1 MNASEFAGTQ
11 DQRPPDFRTFMR
23 CRRKQRAYLFLCGFF
38 LSLPVAGA
46 NQFPVRPVRIIV
58 PAGAGG
64 VTDVVARVVAQ
75 RLGERLGQQI
85 IVDNRPGAGGV
96 TGSDIVAKA
105 TPDGYTLLLAFPSH
119 AVHPSLVAKLPYDS
133 VKSFAP
139 ITLTSMVA
147 PAITVT
153 ANFPARSVQELITLA
168 KDKPGTLNFGSVGS
182 GSLGHLAGELFR
194 AMAGIRVTQ
203 IFYKGAPQVMT
214 ALIGGE
220 VQVYFAATMANVL
233 PQVKAGRV
241 RLLGVATRA
250 RLPFLPDVPTIA
262 DTLPG
267 YEVQGWN
274 GLLAPAGTPRAIVEL
289 LNREV
294 VRIVKAP
301 AFGEQF
307 AAEGIVPVG
316 NTPEEF
322 TRVIIND
329 IAKWAKVIK
338 AAGINSE

>member
-1 MNASEFAGTQ
+1 
-11 DQRPPDFRTFMR
+11 MR
-23 CRRKQRAYLFLCGFF
+23 LGELHNYLFLLLFF
-38 LSLPVAGA
+38 MTGPARA
-46 NQFPVRPVRIIV
+46 ADTFPVRPVRIIV

-64 VTDVVARVVAQ
+64 VTDVVARVVSQ
-75 RLGERLGQQI
+75 RLGDRIGQQV

-96 TGSDIVAKA
+96 TGSEIVAKA

-119 AVHPSLVAKLPYDS
+119 AVHPSLVARLPYDS
-133 VKSFAP
+133 VKSFTP
-139 ITLTSMVA
+139 VTLISVVA
-147 PAITVT
+147 PAIAVT
-153 ANFPARSVQELITLA
+153 TNFPARSVQEFIVLA
-168 KDKPGTLNFGSVGS
+168 KEKPGTLNFGSVGS
-182 GSLGHLAGELFR
+182 GSLGHLSGELFR

-214 ALIGGE
+214 SLIGGE
-220 VQVYFAATMANVL
+220 IQVYFVASMATAL

-241 RLLGVATRA
+241 RFLGVATRE
-250 RLPFLPDVPTIA
+250 RLPFLPDVPPIA
-262 DTLPG
+262 DTVPG
-267 YEVQGWN
+267 YEVQSWN
-274 GLLAPAGTPRAIVEL
+274 GLLAPAGTPRPTVEL

-307 AAEGIVPVG
+307 AAEGIVAVG

-322 TRVIIND
+322 TRVIVTD

-338 AAGINSE
+338 AAGIKSE

>member
-1 MNASEFAGTQ
+1 
-11 DQRPPDFRTFMR
+11 MR
-23 CRRKQRAYLFLCGFF
+23 LGELHNYLFLLLFF
-38 LSLPVAGA
+38 MTGPARA
-46 NQFPVRPVRIIV
+46 ADTFPVRPVRIIV

-64 VTDVVARVVAQ
+64 VTDVVARVVSQ
-75 RLGERLGQQI
+75 RLGDRIGQQV

-96 TGSDIVAKA
+96 TGSEIVAKA

-119 AVHPSLVAKLPYDS
+119 AVHPSLVARLPYDS
-133 VKSFAP
+133 VKSFTP
-139 ITLTSMVA
+139 VTLISVVA
-147 PAITVT
+147 PAIAVT
-153 ANFPARSVQELITLA
+153 TNFPARSVQEFIVLA
-168 KDKPGTLNFGSVGS
+168 KEKPGTLNFGSVGS
-182 GSLGHLAGELFR
+182 GSLGHLSGELFR

-214 ALIGGE
+214 SLIGGE
-220 VQVYFAATMANVL
+220 IQVYFVASMATAL

-241 RLLGVATRA
+241 RFLGVATRE
-250 RLPFLPDVPTIA
+250 RLPFLPDVPPIA
-262 DTLPG
+262 DTVPG

-274 GLLAPAGTPRAIVEL
+274 GLLAPAGTPRPTVEL

-307 AAEGIVPVG
+307 AAEGIVAVG

-322 TRVIIND
+322 TRVIVTD

-338 AAGINSE
+338 AAGIKSE